1 MKHLDHVSHAWGLV
15 IKEIGAVNLS
25 DKRISEQ
32 TKGSLK
38 TTLLELK
45 KKKKT
50 GQTSCK
56 SWQLPGGGRWS
67 RERDTHA
74 V

>member
-45 KKKKT
+45 KKKGKQAVNL
-50 GQTSCK
+50 GSCLVEEDGAEK
-56 SWQLPGGGRWS
+56 
-67 RERDTHA
+67 ETHTLFD
-74 V
+74 